1 MRHPKLIAF
10 VCAAGLG
17 LSACT
22 SPDTYSE
29 DPNQRT
35 KEGAIA
41 GALIGGVFGALTGDD
56 AGERRRGALAG
67 ALVGGA
73 VGAGIGYS
81 LDQQAAELQRD
92 FSDGRIQIINNGDH
106 LLVRMPNDI
115 LFPVDSAV
123 VNQGLQSDLRVLAA
137 SLQKYPGST
146 IEVVGH
152 TDSDG
157 SAAYNYELSNRRADA
172 VASVLSGA
180 GVSAARI
187 NAFGVGED
195 DPVDTNL
202 TPEGKANNRR
212 VDIKIIPKSDA

>member
-1 MRHPKLIAF
+1 MKSPRVITF
-10 VCAAGLG
+10 VCVASLG
-17 LSACT
+17 LAACT
-22 SPDTYSE
+22 SPQTQSS

-41 GALIGGVFGALTGDD
+41 GALIGGLIGRSTGDD
-56 AGERRRGALAG
+56 RGERTRGAIAG
-67 ALVGGA
+67 ALIGGA
-73 VGAGIGYS
+73 IGGGIGYS

-92 FSDGRIQIINNGDH
+92 FGDNRIQIINNGDH
-106 LLVRMPNDI
+106 LLVRMPNDV
-115 LFPVDSAV
+115 LFDVDSAF
-123 VNQGLQSDLRVLAA
+123 VNPALQSDLNVLAG

-157 SAAYNYELSNRRADA
+157 SAEHNYALSNRRADA
-172 VASVLSGA
+172 VAGVLVGA
-180 GVSAARI
+180 GVNATRI

-202 TPEGKANNRR
+202 TPEGKAKNRR
-212 VDIKIIPKSDA
+212 VDIKIIPSDAT